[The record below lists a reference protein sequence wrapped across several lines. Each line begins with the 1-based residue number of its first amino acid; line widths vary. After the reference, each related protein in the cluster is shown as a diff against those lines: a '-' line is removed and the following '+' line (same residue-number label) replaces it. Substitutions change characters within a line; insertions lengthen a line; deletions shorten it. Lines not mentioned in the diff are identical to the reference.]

1 MKKLFFIISLII
13 FTVGFVGIWNLIDNG
28 YDKQNKFVVA
38 LKKII
43 PSSVSRKVSNSIF
56 FIPNLKNRNDYLEL
70 QLEKY
75 EQGLQGRLFSEK
87 KTVNDNK
94 YNYNVKSFFLP
105 FPSLDISLGWKSKK
119 NKLRAHYLEIID
131 DNVLIISGE
140 GETVYFNKKNINNDK
155 LNLKRLKNN
164 LIDVIKQR
172 GASLSAIRD
181 IYYED
186 GLIYVSILETKAD
199 KSFFNIYKAKKNLSF
214 LNFEIFFDNN
224 EEIVGDVNLQTGGR
238 ITNYSS
244 NNILFSVGFF
254 GKYESAQKQDTIFGK
269 IVSINKVTKKYSVI
283 SKGHRNPQG
292 LVFLKDENII
302 INSEHGPQGGDEI
315 NVNFLDK
322 NKKTLPNFG
331 WPIASYGVP
340 YKQQDKSFFKSKGY
354 LKKSHSKNGFQ
365 EPLKYFTPSIGISE
379 IAYNE
384 NILYVSSLRA
394 QSIYILELS
403 KDFQLNGQ
411 KRIKFN
417 NRIRDLKYDKENDLF
432 LIIFENTP
440 ALGVLKFI

>member
-1 MKKLFFIISLII
+1 MKKIFFITFLII
-13 FTVGFVGIWNLIDNG
+13 LAVGFVGIWNLIDNG

-43 PSSVSRKVSNSIF
+43 PSSVSRKVSNTIF

-87 KTVNDNK
+87 KTVNDTK
-94 YNYNVKSFFLP
+94 YSYNVKSFFLP

-119 NKLRAHYLEIID
+119 NKLRAHYLEMIE

-199 KSFFNIYKAKKNLSF
+199 KSFSTSIKQKK
-214 LNFEIFFDNN
+214 
-224 EEIVGDVNLQTGGR
+224 
-238 ITNYSS
+238 
-244 NNILFSVGFF
+244 
-254 GKYESAQKQDTIFGK
+254 
-269 IVSINKVTKKYSVI
+269 
-283 SKGHRNPQG
+283 P
-292 LVFLKDENII
+292 
-302 INSEHGPQGGDEI
+302 
-315 NVNFLDK
+315 
-322 NKKTLPNFG
+322 
-331 WPIASYGVP
+331 
-340 YKQQDKSFFKSKGY
+340 
-354 LKKSHSKNGFQ
+354 
-365 EPLKYFTPSIGISE
+365 
-379 IAYNE
+379 
-384 NILYVSSLRA
+384 
-394 QSIYILELS
+394 
-403 KDFQLNGQ
+403 
-411 KRIKFN
+411 
-417 NRIRDLKYDKENDLF
+417 
-432 LIIFENTP
+432 
-440 ALGVLKFI
+440 

>member
-1 MKKLFFIISLII
+1 MKKIFFITFFIILA
-13 FTVGFVGIWNLIDNG
+13 VGFVGIWNLIDNG

-43 PSSVSRKVSNSIF
+43 PSSVSRKVSNTIF

-87 KTVNDNK
+87 KTVNDTK
-94 YNYNVKSFFLP
+94 YSYNVKSFFLP

-119 NKLRAHYLEIID
+119 NKLRAHYLEMIE

-269 IVSINKVTKKYSVI
+269 IVSINKETKKYSVI

-292 LVFLKDENII
+292 LVFLKDKNII

-322 NKKTLPNFG
+322 NKKILPNFG

-340 YKQQDKSFFKSKGY
+340 YQQQDKSFFESRGY
-354 LKKSHSKNGFQ
+354 LKKSHSKNGFL

-411 KRIKFN
+411 KRIKLN